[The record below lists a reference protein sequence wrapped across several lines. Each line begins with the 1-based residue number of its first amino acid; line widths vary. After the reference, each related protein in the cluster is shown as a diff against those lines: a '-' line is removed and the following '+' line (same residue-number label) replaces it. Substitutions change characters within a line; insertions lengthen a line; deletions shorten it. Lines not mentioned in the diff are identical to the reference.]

1 MSGSTQDQTAS
12 GAPESRP
19 AGEAAMLCQPQAGT
33 GQAFVFVFFFFFLA
47 VNISPQQTH
56 GPGLAPYS
64 GFVQSELSLEN
75 TGLKRPPPPLSVAA
89 FQNADTAGM
98 FISLTDCELRR
109 KRV

>member
-1 MSGSTQDQTAS
+1 MLLRADQQGKQLCFAS
-12 GAPESRP
+12 HR
-19 AGEAAMLCQPQAGT
+19 L
-33 GQAFVFVFFFFFLA
+33 GQVRLLSLSFFLA

-89 FQNADTAGM
+89 FQNAGTAGM

>member
-1 MSGSTQDQTAS
+1 MLLRADQQGKQLCFAS
-12 GAPESRP
+12 HR
-19 AGEAAMLCQPQAGT
+19 L
-33 GQAFVFVFFFFFLA
+33 GQVRLLSLSFFFFFLA